1 MHTDSKPSVFTTLP
15 GILGGIAALLT
26 AGTGLYIACRDH
38 SPKPGPIEPRTAST
52 AEAADSLLVR
62 AYVRLGKLAD
72 QDPPRLVF
80 SSRGFDL
87 VDSTGFLTVSDASFG
102 TVDTAGSRVPNVF
115 RFQLTLRN
123 TTSSDLQLDLTSRF
137 FTLRDNNGRSA
148 ALRYFC
154 CPSRGDLLRAGEA
167 RQIVLFFYSTE
178 WYGKGIGAS
187 TLILSVDGLLPLEHG
202 EWRYGTLATAA

>member
-1 MHTDSKPSVFTTLP
+1 MPTDSKPSVFTTLP

-26 AGTGLYIACRDH
+26 AGTGLYIALRDH
-38 SPKPGPIEPRTAST
+38 GPKLGPTEPHPITT
-52 AEAADSLLVR
+52 PEPADSVLVR
-62 AYVRLGKLAD
+62 GYVRLGKLAV
-72 QDPPRLVF
+72 QD
-80 SSRGFDL
+80 SSRLIFTSGGFDP
-87 VDSTGFLTVSDASFG
+87 VDSAGFLTVSDASFG

-123 TTSSDLQLDLTSRF
+123 TTNSDIQLDLTSRF

-154 CPSRGDLLRAGEA
+154 CSSRGDLLRAGEA

-202 EWRYGTLATAA
+202 EWHYWTLATAA